1 MTGRTRV
8 ERLEAGLAPR
18 ERVLRWL
25 EEAHRYPSL
34 TAYVGSL
41 LDQPASQWPHN
52 RLSAQ
57 AADRVRRTTRGL
69 PDADVQHVVREAL
82 AEVVFM
88 VELIL
93 VLNAAAEVW
102 LRAALARCRLLD
114 AQLPAL
120 VLEPLVPDAAGSG
133 AATVPLDERVRT
145 WRQELQLL
153 VDEMAVGEQAR
164 QILEQRYLDGHA
176 ALFPRPAERWQLVH
190 AACED
195 LAHAA
200 DELFPQGTDSADAD
214 DPANRSRTEQPA
226 DERAAAAGREAAS
239 LADWARSAALGQ
251 VGDERGAFA
260 TALAAARE
268 AVDKGRRTRQRRR

>member
-1 MTGRTRV
+1 M

-18 ERVLRWL
+18 ARVLRWL
-25 EEAHRYPSL
+25 EEAHGYPSL
-34 TAYVGSL
+34 TAYVAAL
-41 LDQPASQWPHN
+41 LDQPVSQWPHN

-82 AEVVFM
+82 AEVAFV

-93 VLNAAAEVW
+93 VLNAAAEVS
-102 LRAALARCRLLD
+102 LRAALAHCRLLD

-133 AATVPLDERVRT
+133 AATVPLDKRVRM
-145 WRQELQLL
+145 WRRELERL
-153 VDEMAVGEQAR
+153 VDELAVDEQTR
-164 QILEQRYLDGHA
+164 QILEHRYLEGHA
-176 ALFPRPAERWQLVH
+176 ALFPRPAERWRLVR

-200 DELFPQGTDSADAD
+200 DELFPEGTGSDDAD
-214 DPANRSRTEQPA
+214 EPAHRSRGEQPA
-226 DERAAAAGREAAS
+226 DEGAAAAGREAAS

-251 VGDERGAFA
+251 VGDQQGAFA
-260 TALAAARE
+260 MALVAARG
-268 AVDKGRRTRQRRR
+268 AVDTGRRTRPRR